1 MPDRDPTSR
10 MPKYFLDLTLKHIE
24 DIYGFQKMKF
34 AQNMPEGNYTS
45 TVSLELN
52 FLKPLLSKF
61 MSTN

>member
-45 TVSLELN
+45 TVSLL
-52 FLKPLLSKF
+52 
-61 MSTN
+61 